1 MALPKDWVLQEII
14 LQGGQYYLFWPK
26 WPNSQGV
33 QYFREF
39 MVLTLFSAIVVTK
52 RTERMAITEG
62 SVLQEIILHVN
73 LIKLRSYIT
82 APDPGPDE
90 LQTPPMDGTVDLPQI
105 QVALR
110 RDVV

>member
-1 MALPKDWVLQEII
+1 
-14 LQGGQYYLFWPK
+14 
-26 WPNSQGV
+26 
-33 QYFREF
+33 
-39 MVLTLFSAIVVTK
+39 
-52 RTERMAITEG
+52 MAITEG

-110 RDVV
+110 RDVVQKQGPLQCCVVPAVKREILGPTVNSQYYPGEWITSMYFPGNIGHFF